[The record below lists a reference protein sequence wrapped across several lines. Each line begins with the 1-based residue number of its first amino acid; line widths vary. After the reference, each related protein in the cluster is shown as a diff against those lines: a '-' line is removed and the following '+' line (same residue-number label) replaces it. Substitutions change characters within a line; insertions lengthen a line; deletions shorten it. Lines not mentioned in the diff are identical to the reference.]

1 MPLTKRDVTKESAN
15 DIKSGKDSAISGG
28 TTINTSSLSE
38 NLIENNIMRKAAEA
52 VEDDKVC
59 IARESLGSSKAVET
73 AEISRLN
80 VNKINDSE
88 KNPRDSILA
97 LKYDLVKKIEMY
109 RNKTKLIV
117 FNTSRVMP

>member
-1 MPLTKRDVTKESAN
+1 LPLTKRDVTRESAN

-28 TTINTSSLSE
+28 ITINTSSLSE

-59 IARESLGSSKAVET
+59 IVRESLGSSKTVET

-88 KNPRDSILA
+88 KNPRDLILA

-109 RNKTKLIV
+109 RNKAKLIV

>member
-38 NLIENNIMRKAAEA
+38 NLIENNIMRKVAEA